1 MVKAMKKPPKSKS
14 RALSPRTSRSVA
26 HVADRLL
33 ADVRELI
40 EAARQHVAREVNA
53 SMVLLYWHI
62 GKRVREDILHEQR
75 AQYGKRIVATLSK
88 QLTSDYG
95 RGYST
100 PNLSRMMRLA
110 EAFPDERIVATLS
123 QQLGWSHF
131 KEVIPL
137 GDDLKRD
144 FYAEMCRIEGWSVRI
159 LREDSGDALRTHR
172 DQQKAGR
179 SDPP

>member
-1 MVKAMKKPPKSKS
+1 
-14 RALSPRTSRSVA
+14 
-26 HVADRLL
+26 
-33 ADVRELI
+33 
-40 EAARQHVAREVNA
+40 
-53 SMVLLYWHI
+53 MVLLYWHI

-144 FYAEMCRIEGWSVRI
+144 FYAEMCRIERLERPHPSR
-159 LREDSGDALRTHR
+159 RFRACFTNAPRSARS
-172 DQQKAGR
+172 QKK
-179 SDPP
+179 